1 MTVPSSSRVGRR
13 ALAVVNGRAGG
24 GAMHDAFRQ
33 VEHDVLDVLG
43 HLDVVFTDR
52 PAHATELARE
62 AAEAG
67 DHDLVIAA
75 GGDGTV
81 NEVVNGLLDSQG
93 RAVRDGLELA
103 ILAGGTGGDLRRTLG
118 LQNMDASLA
127 AIGSGRTR
135 LIDVGRLTYRAVDDG
150 EDVDR
155 LFVNIASFGLSG
167 LVDRKVSSYA
177 GLPGRFAYVAAT
189 AQSLWSW
196 RNPTV
201 RVAVDG
207 GEGGGHFEA
216 ELPVVTVAIA
226 NGRYFGGGMC
236 VAPDA
241 EPDDGLFDVT
251 LIGDLRR
258 RDVVALSGSL
268 YNGDHVHHPKV
279 VTRRGVLVTAEA
291 DVPVYL
297 DVDGEP
303 VGQLPA
309 RFEIAPR
316 ALAVAVP

>member
-1 MTVPSSSRVGRR
+1 
-13 ALAVVNGRAGG
+13 
-24 GAMHDAFRQ
+24 MHDAFRQ
-33 VEHDVLDVLG
+33 AEHALLDAVG
-43 HLDVVFTDR
+43 HLDVAFTDH
-52 PAHATELARE
+52 PSHATSLAR
-62 AAEAG
+62 AAVEAG
-67 DHDLVIAA
+67 DHELLVAA

-81 NEVVNGLLDSQG
+81 NEVVNGLLGGD
-93 RAVRDGLELA
+93 VPDGAERPELA

-118 LQNMDASLA
+118 LDNMDAALA

-135 LIDVGRLTYRAVDDG
+135 VIDVGRLTYRPVDGGD
-150 EDVDR
+150 DVER

-167 LVDRKVSSYA
+167 LVDRRVSRYA
-177 GLPGRFAYVAAT
+177 GLSGRFAYVAAT

-201 RVAVDG
+201 RIVVDG

-216 ELPVVTVAIA
+216 ELPIVTVAVA

-241 EPDDGLFDVT
+241 EPDDGVFDVT
-251 LIGDLRR
+251 LLGDLRR
-258 RDVVALSGSL
+258 RDVLALSSAL

-279 VTRRGVLVTAEA
+279 VTRRGLTVTAEA
-291 DVPVYL
+291 DTPVYL
-297 DVDGEP
+297 DVDGEA

-309 RFEIAPR
+309 RFEIVPR